1 MAIRRPLLMLSLP
14 LLMLMAAACGGSDAG
29 AVHVVWQARD
39 GGPVRLQLKGN
50 DTYPTEVIVRN
61 ATRETLRDARLH
73 LKQHNPMLGIEIAG
87 TVTNTRTQHG
97 YDGDFWLIGDLRPG
111 ASLSFPIGLWI
122 ETTPQ
127 LTSASGLDLTIE
139 LVSRDLDG
147 PLVSLPL
154 RVEAN

>member
-1 MAIRRPLLMLSLP
+1 MLI
-14 LLMLMAAACGGSDAG
+14 AAACGGSDAG

-50 DTYPTEVIVRN
+50 DTYQTEVIVRN

-97 YDGDFWLIGDLRPG
+97 YDGDYWLIGDLRPG
-111 ASLSFPIGLWI
+111 AEPVFPHW
-122 ETTPQ
+122 PV
-127 LTSASGLDLTIE
+127 D
-139 LVSRDLDG
+139 RDDA
-147 PLVSLPL
+147 PANQRL
-154 RVEAN
+154 RPRPDDRARQP